1 LPVEL
6 RLINGDFSP
15 VHPLIGTLAAVGID
29 LVKHG
34 VFRVRVRWAAM
45 AWRSLAGRCTLW
57 TSTSS
62 APIRAR
68 PRAREHWWFEDRGP
82 QCTLLVF
89 VDDATGRL
97 FAWKEERTLS
107 QALTLQYD
115 KVMFILEPSEHAK
128 TAIGKRITVIDYP
141 DGRLSIRHKGVE
153 LAYRTFDKIR
163 QVDTESARGAGS
175 PA

>member
-1 LPVEL
+1 
-6 RLINGDFSP
+6 
-15 VHPLIGTLAAVGID
+15 
-29 LVKHG
+29 
-34 VFRVRVRWAAM
+34 
-45 AWRSLAGRCTLW
+45 
-57 TSTSS
+57 
-62 APIRAR
+62 
-68 PRAREHWWFEDRGP
+68 
-82 QCTLLVF
+82 VF